1 MARIMRI
8 VLMIVAVSA
17 TAALAEVIEFKK
29 FDQNHSTI
37 GFRVPIFGG
46 FSHVKGKF
54 TGFDIQL
61 RYDPDDP
68 LNSFVG
74 ATIDA
79 TTINTGIGERDTH
92 LRSPDFLDTQS
103 HPKIMFIS
111 NRIEAREG
119 GFTAFGKLSM
129 RGVSQAIELPFE
141 VTGLHKDEDSGKWML
156 GVHATAALDRQDF
169 GVEWRHPDPLFV
181 GDSVFVEIDLITR
194 LTAGP

>member
-1 MARIMRI
+1 MIRILLV
-8 VLMIVAVSA
+8 VLFAVMSLGTRA
-17 TAALAEVIEFKK
+17 TAEVIEFKK

-46 FSHVKGKF
+46 FSHVQGKF
-54 TGFDIQL
+54 TAFDIQL

-68 LNSFVG
+68 LHSFVG

-79 TTINTGIGERDTH
+79 TTINTGIDERDTH
-92 LRSPDFLDTQS
+92 IRSADFLDTQNY
-103 HPKIMFIS
+103 PKIMFVS
-111 NRIEAREG
+111 NRVEAREG

-129 RGVSQAIELPFE
+129 RGVSQEVELPFE
-141 VTGLHKDEDSGKWML
+141 ITGLHKDPKTGKWTL
-156 GVHATAALDRQDF
+156 GIHATAAFNRQDF
-169 GVEWRHPDPLFV
+169 GVEWRHADPLFV

>member
-1 MARIMRI
+1 MARIRNFI
-8 VLMIVAVSA
+8 LCVVALSA
-17 TAALAEVIEFKK
+17 TTALAEVIEFKK
-29 FDQNHSTI
+29 FDKNHSTI

-46 FSHVKGKF
+46 FSHVQGKF

-68 LNSFVG
+68 LSSFVG

-79 TTINTGIGERDTH
+79 TTINTGIDERDTH
-92 LRSPDFLDTQS
+92 LRSADFLDTES
-103 HPKIMFIS
+103 HPTIMFIS
-111 NRIEAREG
+111 NRVEAREG
-119 GFTAFGKLSM
+119 GFTAFGKLSI
-129 RGVSQAIELPFE
+129 RGVSQAVELPFE
-141 VTGLHKDEDSGKWML
+141 VTGLHKDSESGKWML
-156 GVHATAALDRQDF
+156 GVHATAAFDRQDF